1 MAKGTFAIAV
11 VLATAFGA
19 ANASTANAADG
30 CDILEELVRKS
41 VHASATEYR
50 TDGPAPR
57 TLSFG
62 RGGSVGS
69 TVSGNQ
75 ACPNT
80 AEVTTRAFSQALGA
94 LNMPI
99 AWNRRG
105 PMDPGDYCLSG
116 DLIQCYPSQY
126 PLHPSLPPHR
136 LAFVFDAWKGVRTAV
151 AAQMPFGSATGF
163 AQFTSDS
170 LEIALSSN
178 LRSSVDGPLYS
189 SYQGFGDV
197 RASR

>member
-1 MAKGTFAIAV
+1 MAKGKFAIAA

-50 TDGPAPR
+50 PDRPPTRLP
-57 TLSFG
+57 SFG
-62 RGGSVGS
+62 RAGSVGS

-99 AWNRRG
+99 TWNRRG

-116 DLIQCYPSQY
+116 DLSQCYPSQY
-126 PLHPSLPPHR
+126 PLHPSLPPHQ
-136 LAFVFDAWKGVRTAV
+136 LAFVFDAWKGVRSAV
-151 AAQMPFGSATGF
+151 AAQMPFGITTGL
-163 AQFTSDS
+163 AQFTPDS
-170 LEIALSSN
+170 LEVALSSS
-178 LRSSVDGPLYS
+178 LQSSVDGPLYS
-189 SYQGFGDV
+189 NYQGFDGV
-197 RASR
+197 RARR

>member
-1 MAKGTFAIAV
+1 MAKGKFAITA

-19 ANASTANAADG
+19 ADASTANAADG

-50 TDGPAPR
+50 TDRPATR
-57 TLSFG
+57 TRSFG
-62 RGGSVGS
+62 RAGSVGS

-99 AWNRRG
+99 AWIRRG

-116 DLIQCYPSQY
+116 DLSQCYPSQY
-126 PLHPSLPPHR
+126 PLHPSMPPHQ

-151 AAQMPFGSATGF
+151 AAQMPFGTATGF
-163 AQFTSDS
+163 VQFTSDS

-178 LRSSVDGPLYS
+178 LRSSVDGPLNS